1 MAEYTIAT
9 GGFYDSS
16 TAKTSNR
23 DIAMDSSG
31 NLHCVYAKTTGK
43 YPDNKNNIFHA
54 KSTDGGQNWTETQ
67 ISSEN
72 YYCLHSSLAIDSNDN
87 LHVVWEGVWTEDS
100 TAYYQIYYSKFSSG
114 SWSTQAAITSGSYN
128 SGNPS
133 IAIDSSDNIHVVFN
147 GGYSGVSY
155 QQIRYLKY
163 SGGSW
168 SAVSNIT
175 SDSYLRY
182 DPSIAIDSNDYIHV
196 VWEGKSSNYKY
207 SNQIFYSK
215 YTNAWSGWSAPLAL
229 TTDGDYEHV
238 NPCIAIDSNDRLH
251 VVWEEKNDTYINV
264 YQIFYRRFYGFWETA
279 VNLTSDN
286 TYHQYN
292 ANVSTDTKNNY
303 VYVVW
308 EGQSAAST
316 TYRQIRFKKYAGS
329 WGSISNLTTGD
340 FHHSNPSLIFATH
353 PYLNDLSTNI
363 PDTGY
368 FAIYSSRDTGY
379 PIKAI
384 VSSDLVWNTTPVS
397 TFSHHYRRRLLL
409 K

>member
-1 MAEYTIAT
+1 MAEYTIGT
-9 GGFYDSS
+9 GGYYGNS
-16 TAKTSNR
+16 TSKTNNR

-31 NLHCVYAKTTGK
+31 NLHCVYVKVVNT
-43 YPDNKNNIFHA
+43 YNQIFYA

-67 ISSEN
+67 LSSGN
-72 YYCLHSSLAIDSNDN
+72 YYPVHPSLAIDSNDN
-87 LHVVWEGVWTEDS
+87 LHVVWEGQWTDS
-100 TAYYQIYYSKFSSG
+100 TTYYQIYYCKFSSG
-114 SWSTQAAITSGSYN
+114 SWSTQAAITSGSYDN
-128 SGNPS
+128 GSPA
-133 IAIDSSDNIHVVFN
+133 IAIDSNNNLHVVFH
-147 GGYSGVSY
+147 GPYSGEDRP
-155 QQIRYLKY
+155 QIRYLKY

-175 SDSYLRY
+175 SDHYLRY

-196 VWEGKSSNYKY
+196 VWEGKSSNYPTSY
-207 SNQIFYSK
+207 QIFYSK
-215 YTNAWSGWSAPLAL
+215 YTNAWSTQLEL
-229 TTDGDYEHV
+229 TTDDNYQHV
-238 NPCIAIDSNDRLH
+238 NPSIAITSNNYLH
-251 VVWEEKNDTYINV
+251 VVWEENNATYPSV
-264 YQIFYRRFYGFWETA
+264 YQIFYRRFSNSWETA

-286 TYHQYN
+286 TYYQYN
-292 ANVSTDTKNNY
+292 ASVSTDTKNNY

-308 EGQSAAST
+308 EGQSATST

-340 FHHSNPSLIFATH
+340 FHHSYPSLIFATH

-368 FAIYSSRDTGY
+368 FAFYSSSDTGY

-384 VSSDLVWNTTPVS
+384 VSADLVWNITPVS

-409 K
+409 